1 MNFRNKSGKLS
12 FTFASIEMT
21 KNVFVVNNNKFG
33 AENIFSK
40 SEEIVVVLYNMRDH
54 AQLIDGKTK
63 FQTNFVKLGV
73 GQLSRCPCIVHTSFP
88 DLFSIYLDRTI
99 KINLYVEQNRQNL
112 LTNPICRKRF

>member
-1 MNFRNKSGKLS
+1 
-12 FTFASIEMT
+12 MT
-21 KNVFVVNNNKFG
+21 KNVFVVNNSKFG

-40 SEEIVVVLYNMRDH
+40 SEEIVVVLYNMRDQDH

-63 FQTNFVKLGV
+63 FQTNFVKLSV

-99 KINLYVEQNRQNL
+99 KINLYVKQNTTTKPLNESDSSQKL
-112 LTNPICRKRF
+112 LNINTFGSEDD